1 MQTDYAWRKNRIFTK
16 NRKNQQKAQNEKK
29 STQKIERKNTTAVHA
44 QHVCRQQHATPPTK
58 LQKRCQRRHTDAH
71 KSRYKKA
78 KSSNKNL
85 HFNAL
90 HLFCRTQKPRSFPL
104 SPLFRTLIACRYNA
118 QLCRQ
123 CAGMY
128 VCVSVSIS
136 VKIFH
141 LQFKSMTSSP
151 EKYATKI

>member
-1 MQTDYAWRKNRIFTK
+1 MHGGKIGFLQKTEKINKRHEIKNK
-16 NRKNQQKAQNEKK
+16 P
-29 STQKIERKNTTAVHA
+29 TQKIERKNTTAVHA

-58 LQKRCQRRHTDAH
+58 LRKRCQRRHTDAH

-104 SPLFRTLIACRYNA
+104 SPLFHTLIARRYNA

-123 CAGMY
+123 SAGMY
-128 VCVSVSIS
+128 VCVCLHKCENIS
-136 VKIFH
+136 LTI
-141 LQFKSMTSSP
+141 
-151 EKYATKI
+151 